1 MEFSIMNRFQLRW
14 ALAALLV
21 VVSLVGCR
29 STGGSKWSFGRKD
42 MEKSDQLATYKE
54 NRQAV
59 QTDGDVIPPANKAKP
74 EATIA
79 LGERR
84 LADSGYSNSNGPKYT
99 ESLDQLNQPPANP
112 ADNYAAVEQMAVQAN
127 ADASKNAA
135 PVAYKEE
142 NISPMDSSAFP
153 TNVPPMVSPSQTVAS
168 NGPSDPLA
176 LPPVPEMPPIPNAD
190 PVPAPV
196 SPAIASDSSKNNN
209 VIAPV
214 QYQTEISESE
224 AQAYTPSQ
232 GAFLPGSLD
241 MNRFESEFSNPSQS
255 SQPETNQTYPTTP
268 SASPSPLNSQSLP
281 GLSENHNVPHEL
293 KNNFDNSRVVIV
305 KNSRSVMTESDFC
318 TLGYHE
324 VASLASGN
332 PVIAKTSPASSARQM
347 PAEYNAVP
355 VVQTSLVRPVEDAP
369 SSETPVNLE
378 SIADSVP
385 PVLMNSAPHN

>member
-1 MEFSIMNRFQLRW
+1 MELSITNKLQLRW

-21 VVSLVGCR
+21 VVTLAGCR
-29 STGGSKWSFGRKD
+29 TTGSGPKWPFGRKD
-42 MEKSDQLATYKE
+42 MEKADQLATYKE
-54 NRQAV
+54 NHQAV
-59 QTDGDVIPPANKAKP
+59 QTDGDIIPPANKAKP
-74 EATIA
+74 EATVA

-84 LADSGYSNSNGPKYT
+84 LADSGYSNPNGPKYT

-112 ADNYAAVEQMAVQAN
+112 ADNYAAVERMTAQAN

-135 PVAYKEE
+135 PAAYKEE
-142 NISPMDSSAFP
+142 NVSPMDIK
-153 TNVPPMVSPSQTVAS
+153 PMDAPAQSIAS
-168 NGPSDPLA
+168 NGSSGPMD
-176 LPPVPEMPPIPNAD
+176 LPPVPELPPMPNAD

-196 SPAIASDSSKNNN
+196 SPAVASDSSKTNN

-224 AQAYTPSQ
+224 AQAYTPTQ

-241 MNRFESEFSNPSQS
+241 MNRFESEFSNPPPS
-255 SQPETNQTYPTTP
+255 SQPDANQMYPITP
-268 SASPSPLNSQSLP
+268 SDSSSQFDPPPLP
-281 GLSENHNVPHEL
+281 GLSQNQNVPHEL

-305 KNSRSVMTESDFC
+305 KNSRSAMTESDFC

-332 PVIAKTSPASSARQM
+332 PVVAKTSPASIARQT
-347 PAEYNAVP
+347 PAEYNAIP

-369 SSETPVNLE
+369 SSVTPVDPE
-378 SIADSVP
+378 SVADSAP
-385 PVLMNSAPHN
+385 PILMNIAPLN

>member
-1 MEFSIMNRFQLRW
+1 MELSITNKLQLRW

-21 VVSLVGCR
+21 VVTLAGCR
-29 STGGSKWSFGRKD
+29 TTGSGPKWPFGRKD
-42 MEKSDQLATYKE
+42 MEKADQLATYKE
-54 NRQAV
+54 NHQAV
-59 QTDGDVIPPANKAKP
+59 QTDGDIIPPANKAKP
-74 EATIA
+74 EATVA

-84 LADSGYSNSNGPKYT
+84 LADSGYSNPNGPKYT

-112 ADNYAAVEQMAVQAN
+112 AENYAAVERMTAQAN

-135 PVAYKEE
+135 PAAYKEE
-142 NISPMDSSAFP
+142 NVSPMDIK
-153 TNVPPMVSPSQTVAS
+153 PMDAPAQSIAS
-168 NGPSDPLA
+168 NGTSGPMD
-176 LPPVPEMPPIPNAD
+176 LPPVPELPPMPNAD

-196 SPAIASDSSKNNN
+196 SPAVASDSSKTNN

-224 AQAYTPSQ
+224 AQAYTPTQ

-241 MNRFESEFSNPSQS
+241 MNRFESEFSNPSPS
-255 SQPETNQTYPTTP
+255 SQPDANQMYPITP
-268 SASPSPLNSQSLP
+268 SDSSSQFDPPPLP
-281 GLSENHNVPHEL
+281 GLSQNQNVPHEL

-305 KNSRSVMTESDFC
+305 KNTRSAMTESDFC

-332 PVIAKTSPASSARQM
+332 PVVAKTSSASIARQT
-347 PAEYNAVP
+347 PAEYNAIP

-369 SSETPVNLE
+369 SSVTPVDPE
-378 SIADSVP
+378 SVADSAP
-385 PVLMNSAPHN
+385 PILMNIAPLN